1 MNMRIVLVGTVA
13 LLMVPLSAKLSK
25 TELVRS
31 DEPSVVKAM
40 DIKNSILVP
49 LDILEEKYE
58 DNELVDDL
66 EDIAEDLF
74 KLSLN
79 KVAVKY
85 STFVQARNSF
95 EQGLEASEFKFAY
108 LRAWIELV
116 DKRLRKVDEYKDRLD
131 AIAERLDTFDNHV
144 KAIKDIDEQL
154 RTYLMDYSAKIRQQ
168 IEMTNTWLNKSRT
181 VFKYELNR
189 LKSREKR
196 FEKVQAF

>member
-108 LRAWIELV
+108 LRSWIELV
-116 DKRLRKVDEYKDRLD
+116 SK
-131 AIAERLDTFDNHV
+131 
-144 KAIKDIDEQL
+144 
-154 RTYLMDYSAKIRQQ
+154 
-168 IEMTNTWLNKSRT
+168 
-181 VFKYELNR
+181 
-189 LKSREKR
+189 
-196 FEKVQAF
+196 

>member
-1 MNMRIVLVGTVA
+1 MNMRVVLVWSVA
-13 LLMVPLSAKLSK
+13 LLIMPLWAKAQK
-25 TELVRS
+25 TALVRS
-31 DEPSVVKAM
+31 DEPSVVEAM

-85 STFVQARNSF
+85 STFIQARSSF
-95 EQGLEASEFKFAY
+95 EHGLEASPFKFAY
-108 LRAWIELV
+108 LRSWIELV
-116 DKRLRKVDEYKDRLD
+116 DKRLRKVDEYNDRLD
-131 AIAERLDTFDNHV
+131 AIAERLDTFDAQV
-144 KAIKDIDEQL
+144 KEIKDIDEQL
-154 RTYLMDYSAKIRQQ
+154 RTYLMDYSAKLRQH
-168 IEMTNTWLNKSRT
+168 IEKTNNWISKSRT

-196 FEKVQAF
+196 FEKAQAF

>member
-1 MNMRIVLVGTVA
+1 MNMRIVLVGSVA

-49 LDILEEKYE
+49 LDILEQKYE
-58 DNELVDDL
+58 NNELVDDL
-66 EDIAEDLF
+66 EDIAEDIF

-85 STFVQARNSF
+85 STFIQARNSF

-108 LRAWIELV
+108 LKSWIELV

-131 AIAERLDTFDNHV
+131 AIAERLDTFDNQV

-154 RTYLMDYSAKIRQQ
+154 RTYLMDYSVKIRQQ

-196 FEKVQAF
+196 FEKAQAF

>member
-1 MNMRIVLVGTVA
+1 MNMRMVLVASVA
-13 LLMVPLSAKLSK
+13 LLMIPLSAKLSK

-58 DNELVDDL
+58 NNELVDDL
-66 EDIAEDLF
+66 KDIAEDLF

-108 LRAWIELV
+108 LRTWIELV
-116 DKRLRKVDEYKDRLD
+116 NKRLRKVDEYKDRLD
-131 AIAERLDTFDNHV
+131 AITERLDTFDNHV

-154 RTYLMDYSAKIRQQ
+154 RKSLMEYSVKIRQH
-168 IEMTNTWLNKSRT
+168 IEMTNTWLKKSRT
-181 VFKYELNR
+181 VFSYELNR

-196 FEKVQAF
+196 FEKAQAF